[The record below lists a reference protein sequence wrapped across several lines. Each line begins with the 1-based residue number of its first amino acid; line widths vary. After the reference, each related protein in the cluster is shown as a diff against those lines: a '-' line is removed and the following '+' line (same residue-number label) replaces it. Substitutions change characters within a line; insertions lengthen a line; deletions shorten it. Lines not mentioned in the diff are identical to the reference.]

1 MIYDTGYCTLTP
13 LKYSIESLCQI
24 VFVLKGRNYVI
35 RHFMM
40 LISRFKLRGCGAFYE
55 RSGKAY
61 HLRLACNYSTL
72 SGRMRLF
79 FFFLQLMYDFECRYG
94 SLNDSEKLVIQKYVA
109 VVCRFFHKCWSC
121 DAHAGVCAY
130 WNAGLFAVN

>member
-1 MIYDTGYCTLTP
+1 MQLQHPVRQDET
-13 LKYSIESLCQI
+13 
-24 VFVLKGRNYVI
+24 
-35 RHFMM
+35 
-40 LISRFKLRGCGAFYE
+40 
-55 RSGKAY
+55 
-61 HLRLACNYSTL
+61 
-72 SGRMRLF
+72 F